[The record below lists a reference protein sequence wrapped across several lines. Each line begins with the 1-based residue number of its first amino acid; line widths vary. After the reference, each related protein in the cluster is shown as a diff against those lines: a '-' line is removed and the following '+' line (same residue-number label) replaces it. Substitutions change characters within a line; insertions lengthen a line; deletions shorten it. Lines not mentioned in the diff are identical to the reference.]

1 MQRLTTFI
9 LVSVFAGLVS
19 GAALAQSQWQVGEHY
34 DEITVPVNVGSS
46 DRVVVTEFF
55 WYGCGHCYAF
65 EPMLSAWEKQLPEGA
80 VLEPSP
86 AIWNPAMT
94 VHARAFYTAKALG
107 VLETMHP
114 AIFDAM
120 HKGRQRLAT
129 ESALR
134 ELFVANGVDEVAF
147 ERAFNS
153 FGVNSQVQQAEARAR
168 AARIS
173 GTPSMMVAGKFLIET
188 RKSGSQAN
196 MLSIVDALV
205 AEELAAQ
212 TAQ

>member
-1 MQRLTTFI
+1 
-9 LVSVFAGLVS
+9 
-19 GAALAQSQWQVGEHY
+19 
-34 DEITVPVNVGSS
+34 
-46 DRVVVTEFF
+46 
-55 WYGCGHCYAF
+55 
-65 EPMLSAWEKQLPEGA
+65 
-80 VLEPSP
+80 
-86 AIWNPAMT
+86 